1 MLSYKRSLY
10 NEKSAYLNEKSPPL
24 SITRENPVHSNKDPA
39 QRKKKKKVPVKRVVR
54 TGAHT
59 HIHTHTCKHL
69 EEADCGEMLGE
80 DFWSFIIRIMTGKT
94 KHCFEICLCV

>member
-39 QRKKKKKVPVKRVVR
+39 QRKKKKGTCKK
-54 TGAHT
+54 GCAHGCAHT
-59 HIHTHTCKHL
+59 HTHTHMQ
-69 EEADCGEMLGE
+69 ALGGGGLWG
-80 DFWSFIIRIMTGKT
+80 DAR
-94 KHCFEICLCV
+94 